1 MSSRQVARHVLVTR
15 RIEEV
20 SGIRPVTLLIA
31 SGIALI
37 TAILM
42 VTGIAAKHLRE
53 QAILTAEGELT
64 RVGSVL
70 AAASNRSFNVI
81 DGQLAEVGAQLNHTA
96 IADAASFRVAAS
108 APETREVLGS
118 KLGRF
123 PHIDAAAVFD
133 ANGELLNHA
142 GPWPV
147 DFAARDLIAVL
158 KTEPARV
165 GTVGAAIPDPQT
177 GAPSIPFA
185 HRIDGPAGK
194 PFGAVIGLVP
204 AVYFKSL
211 FATAPLP
218 PDAVIVLFGP
228 DGSKLAAHPLQP
240 GRIVLRKIE
249 DLTAALRNP
258 SATLLRQVTA
268 AGEDWQIEA
277 WRALGDYPAAIRITR
292 RPDQVLAEWSHQI
305 LWLCGFALL
314 FSVVIGIMVY
324 LIVRQVQ
331 TQEALAAIRAERIEA
346 EKIEIQRERLAVE
359 AELLKSERLAVLGQ
373 LTATVA
379 HELRNPLSAIRNTL
393 FTVKEVATTAGVK
406 LDRPIARMERSI
418 ERCDRIISDLLEYTR
433 HRELKRTKVGFDRWL
448 ADIVSEYSLPAP
460 VVLVPELGADGAVV
474 PMDADRVRRVIINL
488 VENASQALAEAPP
501 DREKRIGVHT
511 STEDSDL
518 VLVIED
524 NGPGITP
531 ENLGRIFE
539 PLFSTKS
546 FGTGLGLP
554 TVRQIVSQHGGTI
567 DVDSE
572 LGRGTRVTVRL
583 PLQADARQELKV
595 AA

>member
-1 MSSRQVARHVLVTR
+1 MASAQVALVTR

-31 SGIALI
+31 LGITLI

-53 QAILTAEGELT
+53 QAILTAEGELS

-81 DGQLAEVGAQLNHTA
+81 DAQLAEVGAQLNHSA
-96 IADAASFRVAAS
+96 VADAAGFRAAAS
-108 APETREVLGS
+108 DPRMREVLAS

-123 PHIDAAAVFD
+123 PHIDAAAVVG
-133 ANGELLNHA
+133 ANGELLNSA
-142 GPWPV
+142 GPWPANFPV
-147 DFAARDLIAVL
+147 RELVASLTAA
-158 KTEPARV
+158 PARV
-165 GTVGAAIPDPQT
+165 ATVGTALRDPQS
-177 GAPSIPFA
+177 GAPGIPFA
-185 HRIDGPAGK
+185 HRIDGPTGK

-218 PDAVIVLFGP
+218 PDAVIVMFGP
-228 DGSKLAAHPLQP
+228 DGSQLASHPVQP
-240 GRIVLRKIE
+240 GRVALAKAD
-249 DLTAALRNP
+249 DLGTVFRDP
-258 SATLLRQVTA
+258 STTLIRQVSA
-268 AGEDWQIEA
+268 AQGDWQIEA
-277 WRALGDYPAAIRITR
+277 WRAVGGYPAAIRITR
-292 RPDQVLAEWSHQI
+292 RADQVLAEWAHQI

-314 FSVVIGIMVY
+314 FSIVIGIVVL
-324 LIVRQVQ
+324 LIARQVK
-331 TQEALAAIRAERIEA
+331 TQEALAEMRANRIEA
-346 EKIEIQRERLAVE
+346 EKIEAERAKLAVE
-359 AELLKSERLAVLGQ
+359 AELLKTERLAVLGQ

-393 FTVKEVATTAGVK
+393 FTVREMATSSGLK
-406 LDRPIARMERSI
+406 LERPIARMERSI

-433 HRELKRTKVGFDRWL
+433 QRELNRSKVRFDGWL
-448 ADIVSEYSLPAP
+448 SDIIAEQPLPAT
-460 VVLVPELGADGAVV
+460 VVLVPELGAADSVV
-474 PMDADRVRRVIINL
+474 PIDADRVRRVVINL
-488 VENASQALAEAPP
+488 VENASQALGEAPP
-501 DREKRIGVHT
+501 DREKRVT
-511 STEDSDL
+511 LRTYAEDSDL
-518 VLVIED
+518 VLVVED
-524 NGPGITP
+524 NGAGITP

-554 TVRQIVSQHGGTI
+554 TVKQIVNQHGGTI
-567 DVDSE
+567 DVESE
-572 LGRGTRVTVRL
+572 VGRGTCVTVRL
-583 PLQADARQELKV
+583 PLEAAAAQNHEMKV